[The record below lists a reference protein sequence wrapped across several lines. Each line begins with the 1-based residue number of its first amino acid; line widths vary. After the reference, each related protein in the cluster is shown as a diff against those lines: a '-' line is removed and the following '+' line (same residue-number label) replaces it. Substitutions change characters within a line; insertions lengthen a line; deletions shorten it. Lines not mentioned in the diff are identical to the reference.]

1 MIEKALIVI
10 IFMYSMSF
18 SMIGT
23 QYILG
28 DQFGITM
35 TSMSGVPIK
44 SNLLGITDIDTLNII
59 GANVTETNATTIR
72 TNPVAAAAE
81 IAYELFL
88 LITGTYIFNMLLL
101 FDVPVVF
108 VAGLILIYVLLMIRA
123 VVGYLRGI

>member
-35 TSMSGVPIK
+35 TSMNGVPIK
-44 SNLLGITDIDTLNII
+44 SNLLAITDIDTLNII
-59 GANVTETNATTIR
+59 GANVTGTNATTIR
-72 TNPVAAAAE
+72 ANPVVAAAE

-108 VAGLILIYVLLMIRA
+108 VAGMIFIYVLLMIRA
-123 VVGYLRGI
+123 VVGYLRGV

>member
-44 SNLLGITDIDTLNII
+44 SNLLSITDIDTLNII
-59 GANVTETNATTIR
+59 GANVTGTNATTIR
-72 TNPVAAAAE
+72 TNPVVAAAE

-123 VVGYLRGI
+123 VVGYLRGV

>member
-1 MIEKALIVI
+1 LIEKALIVI

-35 TSMSGVPIK
+35 TSMNGVPIK
-44 SNLLGITDIDTLNII
+44 SNLLAITDIDTLNII
-59 GANVTETNATTIR
+59 GTNVTGTDPSLIR
-72 TNPVAAAAE
+72 TNPVVAAAE

-108 VAGLILIYVLLMIRA
+108 VAGMIFIYVLLMIRA
-123 VVGYLRGI
+123 VVGYLRGV

>member
-44 SNLLGITDIDTLNII
+44 SNLLAITDIDTLNVI
-59 GANVTETNATTIR
+59 GANVTGTNATTIR
-72 TNPVAAAAE
+72 TNPLVAAAE